1 MSTLEQINP
10 AEAIVGTNVRTAV
23 TLDPRF
29 LASIRERGVLVP
41 VVGYRDD
48 AGQFV
53 VLYGQRRTLAAAQ
66 TKRESI
72 PAYIVDGQDEADRLI
87 DQMAEND
94 HRAALTTAERT
105 AGFEQLAA
113 LGLSAATIAERTA
126 TAKADVAASLTI
138 ARSDAAKAAIEAAPT
153 LTLEQAAT
161 LAEFD
166 DNPEDVA
173 VLVEAADDGDFAY
186 AAQQIRDRRARAA
199 ISATKVEE
207 LTAAGVRVIE
217 APEWGD
223 DTAKPL
229 RRLAPANSTSDDA
242 GADDEAE
249 AEGAVYDEQTHAECP
264 GHVAYV
270 RVSVGWERDKDGKS
284 HRTIEAEATYACDQ
298 WAQAG
303 HVDTYASTSASSG
316 QAKKRAED
324 MTDDERDEAKAARRD
339 VIESNKAWESAE
351 PVRRAWLAEFVQRK
365 TAPKDAPAFLA
376 HAITRHDYVVADRDA
391 DALATEWFSL
401 TRAAYGGRATDWADT
416 INKASQPRATMLAVA
431 RVLSAMENHTGRDTW
446 RNPAEV
452 DVEYLTTLQRW
463 GYSLSPIE
471 KRAARLD
478 DDSTD

>member
-53 VLYGQRRTLAAAQ
+53 VLYGQRRTLAAVE
-66 TKRESI
+66 TKRQSI
-72 PAYIVDGQDEADRLI
+72 PAYIVERTGEGQDEADRLV

-94 HRAALTTAERT
+94 HRAALTTAERA

-113 LGLSAATIAERTA
+113 LGLSAATIAKRTA
-126 TAKADVAASLTI
+126 TAKADVAAGLTI
-138 ARSDAAKAAIEAAPT
+138 ARSEAAKAAIESAPA

-166 DNPEDVA
+166 DSPEDVA
-173 VLVEAADDGDFAY
+173 ALVEAADDGDFDY
-186 AAQQIRDRRARAA
+186 VAQQIRDRRERE
-199 ISATKVEE
+199 ATAQAKADE

-217 APEWGD
+217 TPEWGD
-223 DTAKPL
+223 DTTRTL
-229 RRLAPANSTSDDA
+229 RRLAPAE
-242 GADDEAE
+242 GADT
-249 AEGAVYDEQTHAECP
+249 YDEQTHAECP

-270 RVSVGWERDKDGKS
+270 RVDVRWGRDEDGKS
-284 HRTIEAEATYACDQ
+284 QRSFEADATYACDQ

-303 HVDTYASTSASSG
+303 HVDTCASNGSGSSG

-324 MTDDERDEAKAARRD
+324 MTETERKEAQAARRD

-351 PVRRAWLAEFVQRK
+351 QVRRAWLAEFAQRK

-376 HAITRHDYVVADRDA
+376 HAITRHDTVVADRDA

-401 TRAAYGGRATDWADT
+401 TRAAYGGRATDWAET
-416 INKASQPRATMLAVA
+416 IDRASQPRATMLAVA

-446 RNPAEV
+446 RNPGPV

-471 KRAARLD
+471 KRAAGI
-478 DDSTD
+478 TD